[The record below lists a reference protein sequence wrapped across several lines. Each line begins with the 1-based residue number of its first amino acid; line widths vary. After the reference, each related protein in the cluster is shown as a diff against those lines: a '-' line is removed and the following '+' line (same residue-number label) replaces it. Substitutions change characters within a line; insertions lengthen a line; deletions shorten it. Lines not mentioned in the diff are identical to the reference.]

1 MTFKMAYF
9 CFFTSGGNLDFLY
22 FRYKKIY
29 NIDYRM
35 EWLKLLDSPSPWTAA
50 LSRRSCSG
58 SPLSR
63 SDSGASARNEG
74 TDCNMGHSPA
84 PYPWRG
90 PLTHRGSSSGAGIR
104 AAVGIALVEC
114 RHGSKPLK
122 WINHL
127 EWIKRKSN
135 CHQALKLK
143 EAKDLNDQH
152 NKL

>member
-1 MTFKMAYF
+1 
-9 CFFTSGGNLDFLY
+9 
-22 FRYKKIY
+22 
-29 NIDYRM
+29 M

-50 LSRRSCSG
+50 WSRRSCSG

-152 NKL
+152 NKLYCFLKYGPNPACFFIFVFFSIQWQIRYKIWL